1 MSTQL
6 KFRLTSKFGELSP
19 VRDFEPHHGIDFAMP
34 EGTTL
39 RSIGKG
45 VVDRVY
51 DGTDAIGRGVSVKL
65 DDGTRA
71 IYGHMSGVNVRPG
84 QSVTEGQTLGLSGDT
99 GLSTGPH
106 LHFGMKA
113 PDGSWVDPSPIAEQ
127 VASIS
132 GHVQPGVIPELF
144 NNAGDRNPGLLWSP
158 TDNIREWAADTTTE
172 IILGIFDALAD
183 LLMGVTLV
191 GSAVLIL
198 LKVAGWRDG
207 GRWAGVLLV
216 VNVLLRIIPKGG

>member
-1 MSTQL
+1 V

-51 DGTDAIGRGVSVKL
+51 DGSDAIGRGVSVKL

-71 IYGHMSGVNVRPG
+71 IYGHMSDVKVRLG
-84 QSVTEGQTLGLSGDT
+84 QSVGVGDKLGEAGNT
-99 GLSTGPH
+99 GLSTGSH

-113 PDGSWVDPSPIAEQ
+113 SDGEWLDPTPIAEK
-127 VASIS
+127 VAGIS
-132 GHVQPGVIPELF
+132 GQRVQPGIITKIL
-144 NNAGDRNPGLLWSP
+144 NDTGDKHPGLLWSP
-158 TDNIREWAADTTTE
+158 TETIRDKTADVATE
-172 IILGIFDALAD
+172 IVLGIMDALTD
-183 LLMGVTLV
+183 LLMAFTLV

-207 GRWAGVLLV
+207 GRWAGVLIV
-216 VNVLLRIIPKGG
+216 TNILLRLIPGGGR

>member
-1 MSTQL
+1 M

-71 IYGHMSGVNVRPG
+71 IYGHMSDVNVRLG
-84 QSVTEGQTLGLSGDT
+84 QSVGQGETLGISGDT

-106 LHFGMKA
+106 LHFGMKDA
-113 PDGSWVDPSPIAEQ
+113 SGEWLDPTPIAEQ
-127 VASIS
+127 VAGIS
-132 GHVQPGVIPELF
+132 GHVQPGIITKLL
-144 NNAGDRNPGLLWSP
+144 NDTGNAHPGALWSP
-158 TDNIREWAADTTTE
+158 TEGIREWAADTTSE
-172 IILGIFDALAD
+172 ILLGILDAVTD
-183 LLMGVTLV
+183 LVMGLTLV

-207 GRWAGVLLV
+207 GRWAGVLIV
-216 VNVLLRIIPKGG
+216 VNILLIIIQIGG

>member
-1 MSTQL
+1 MADL

-39 RSIGKG
+39 RSIGRG

-106 LHFGMKA
+106 LHFALRDSSSGE
-113 PDGSWVDPSPIAEQ
+113 WVDPSPIAEQ

-132 GHVQPGVIPELF
+132 GHIQPGVLTKLF
-144 NNAGDRNPGLLWSP
+144 NSTGERHPGLLWSP
-158 TDNIREWAADTTTE
+158 TNGIREWAADTTTE
-172 IILGIFDALAD
+172 IILGIFDALTD

>member
-1 MSTQL
+1 V

-71 IYGHMSGVNVRPG
+71 IYGHMSGVNVQPG

-106 LHFGMKA
+106 LHFA
-113 PDGSWVDPSPIAEQ
+113 LRDGSSGEWVDPSPIAEQ

-132 GHVQPGVIPELF
+132 GAIPKLF
-144 NNAGDRNPGLLWSP
+144 NSAGEKHPGLFWSP
-158 TDNIREWAADTTTE
+158 TENIREWAADTTTE
-172 IILGIFDALAD
+172 IILGIFDALTD

-191 GSAVLIL
+191 GSAVLVL

-216 VNVLLRIIPKGG
+216 VNVLLRIIPGGD

>member
-1 MSTQL
+1 V

-71 IYGHMSGVNVRPG
+71 IYGHMSGVNVRQG

-113 PDGSWVDPSPIAEQ
+113 PDGGWVDPSPIAEQ

-132 GHVQPGVIPELF
+132 GAIPKLF
-144 NNAGDRNPGLLWSP
+144 NSVGEKHPGLFWSP

-172 IILGIFDALAD
+172 IILGIFDALTD

-216 VNVLLRIIPKGG
+216 VNVLLRIIPGGGD

>member
-1 MSTQL
+1 V

-51 DGTDAIGRGVSVKL
+51 DGSDAIGRGVSVKL

-71 IYGHMSGVNVRPG
+71 IYGHMSDVKVRLG
-84 QSVTEGQTLGLSGDT
+84 QSVGEGDKLGLSGDT
-99 GLSTGPH
+99 GLSTGSH

-113 PDGSWVDPSPIAEQ
+113 PDGEWLDPTPIAEK
-127 VASIS
+127 VAGIS
-132 GHVQPGVIPELF
+132 GQHVQPGIITKLL
-144 NNAGDRNPGLLWSP
+144 NDTGDKHPGLLWSP
-158 TDNIREWAADTTTE
+158 TETIRDKTADVATE
-172 IILGIFDALAD
+172 IVLGIMDALTD
-183 LLMGVTLV
+183 LLMAFTLV

-207 GRWAGVLLV
+207 GRWAGVLIV

>member
-1 MSTQL
+1 V

-51 DGTDAIGRGVSVKL
+51 DGSDAIGRGVSVKL

-71 IYGHMSGVNVRPG
+71 IYGHMSGVNVRLG
-84 QSVTEGQTLGLSGDT
+84 QSVGQGETIGLSGDT

-106 LHFGMKA
+106 LHFALRDSSSGE
-113 PDGSWVDPSPIAEQ
+113 WLDPTPIADK
-127 VASIS
+127 VAGVS
-132 GHVQPGVIPELF
+132 GDHIQPGIITKLL
-144 NNAGDRNPGLLWSP
+144 NDTGDKHPGLLWSP
-158 TDNIREWAADTTTE
+158 TESIRDKAADVTTE
-172 IILGIFDALAD
+172 IVLGILDAAQD
-183 LLMGVTLV
+183 LVMAFTLV

-207 GRWAGVLLV
+207 GRWAGVLIV
-216 VNVLLRIIPKGG
+216 TNILLRLIPGGGR

>member
-1 MSTQL
+1 V
-6 KFRLTSKFGELSP
+6 KFLLTSKFGELSP

-71 IYGHMSGVNVRPG
+71 IYGHMSGVNVRQG

-106 LHFGMKA
+106 LHFA
-113 PDGSWVDPSPIAEQ
+113 LRDGSSGEWVDPSPIAEQ

-132 GHVQPGVIPELF
+132 GVIPKLF
-144 NNAGDRNPGLLWSP
+144 NSAGEKHPGLFWSP
-158 TDNIREWAADTTTE
+158 TENIREWAADTTTE
-172 IILGIFDALAD
+172 IILGIFDALTD